1 MKVIACVLFY
11 FILFPFFFFFF
22 EIIEGSNNRTSE
34 SWAGRRLEYCK
45 LTRVHAGKGKDN
57 NNRKAENQ
65 GSRMLEHSTTSGA
78 GHRISGLENRR
89 QILECQQGSS
99 NNSTVLLGGVGVEA
113 RVGGGGGTEMILNKN
128 RETEAQPGGL
138 TARPPPFAIS
148 SCCQGTRW
156 AARNTDH
163 ISALMSRRELAG
175 PLGPPEWGRLGAH
188 GGEKQGEP
196 RGFRNEGGERAKG

>member
-1 MKVIACVLFY
+1 
-11 FILFPFFFFFF
+11 
-22 EIIEGSNNRTSE
+22 
-34 SWAGRRLEYCK
+34 
-45 LTRVHAGKGKDN
+45 
-57 NNRKAENQ
+57 
-65 GSRMLEHSTTSGA
+65 MLEHSTTSGA
-78 GHRISGLENRR
+78 GHRISGLENGRR
-89 QILECQQGSS
+89 ILECQQGSS

-138 TARPPPFAIS
+138 TARPRFAIS